1 MPPKTLLPEPANE
14 ARLSALLKAP
24 AYASRFEEVLGARA
38 PQFVSSLIAIG
49 NTMPDVEPKSIIGSA
64 MVAAA
69 LDLPIDKNLGF
80 SWIIPYRK
88 GDRKYAQFQMGYK
101 GYIQLGMRSGQ
112 YARMN
117 AVAINQEVFKGW
129 DEVGEPV
136 LDWDS
141 YDPDKEVW
149 GYFFGFQLVNG
160 FTKKS
165 VWTKAKVIEH
175 AKRYSQSYRN
185 DSDIWRDQFHAM
197 AIKTVTS
204 NTLRKW
210 GPLSVQLQRA
220 VAADQAIIKDID
232 AAPELPELEDQ
243 QPEKP
248 VLEHPEKVKQEQARK
263 EKEDAAAQEATKA
276 EVAQA
281 VKNQKE
287 AAAAAQE
294 EKEEAEAGLAPQ
306 KPPEAPAPVPD
317 PAPTPAP
324 SAEPVA
330 KTEPAAEALT
340 EQQEGLR
347 KVIVDGGYS
356 WDEFAAWGKAT
367 IFPKMN
373 PPVNWSTVPDSQA
386 QRWAGAYKGIL
397 AALKTWRDK
406 HPKK

>member
-160 FTKKS
+160 FTKKA

-220 VAADQAIIKDID
+220 VSSDQAIIKDID
-232 AAPELPELEDQ
+232 AVPELPELEDQ
-243 QPEKP
+243 KPEKP
-248 VLEHPEKVKQEQARK
+248 VLEHPEKAKQEQARK
-263 EKEDAAAQEATKA
+263 EKEEAAAQEALKA

-281 VKNQKE
+281 VKKQKE
-287 AAAAAQE
+287 EE

-306 KPPEAPAPVPD
+306 KPPEAPAPVPP

-324 SAEPVA
+324 AAEPVA

-340 EQQEGLR
+340 EQQEALR

-373 PPVNWSTVPDSQA
+373 PPVNWSTVPDAQA
-386 QRWAGAYKGIL
+386 QRWAVAYKGIL
-397 AALKTWRDK
+397 AALKTCRDK